1 MKVTDAS
8 LRVGSLKGKAL
19 DAAMRLV
26 ELHGVERLNL
36 RDLAAVLGTG
46 PASLY
51 YHFKNK
57 DALLAELAAEGF
69 RQLNRAFLKVQA
81 DPGDRPALYGC
92 CATYLHFMRERSA
105 LYQLMFDERVLTRQ
119 AVARAAEQEA
129 FQTFARAPAGR
140 GDGSS
145 DVACTLWALGRGTA
159 ALCMAAGEPNEAPAR
174 DVAQRV
180 VRGLEVMLGY
190 SVRWHAAKTEP
201 ALLGPNPARDP
212 NTGPD

>member
-92 CATYLHFMRERSA
+92 CATR
-105 LYQLMFDERVLTRQ
+105 
-119 AVARAAEQEA
+119 
-129 FQTFARAPAGR
+129 
-140 GDGSS
+140 
-145 DVACTLWALGRGTA
+145 ALGALPVDVRRARPHPPGRRTRRG
-159 ALCMAAGEPNEAPAR
+159 AGGLP
-174 DVAQRV
+174 DVRPCT
-180 VRGLEVMLGY
+180 G
-190 SVRWHAAKTEP
+190 
-201 ALLGPNPARDP
+201 GP
-212 NTGPD
+212 G